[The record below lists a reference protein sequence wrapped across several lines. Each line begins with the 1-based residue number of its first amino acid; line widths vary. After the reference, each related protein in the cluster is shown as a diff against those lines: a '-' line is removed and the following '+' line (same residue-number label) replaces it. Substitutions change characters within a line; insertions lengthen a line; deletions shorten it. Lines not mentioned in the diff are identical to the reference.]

1 MFGIVNFW
9 TFIFAGVLLNLTPG
23 TDTFYILGK
32 SISSGKKEGIFAAL
46 GIGAGSLVHTTFAAL
61 GLSAILSESALA
73 FDLVKYLGAGYLM
86 FLGIKAIFN
95 GKPGNVVASNQKGR
109 TFLSAVLTNV
119 LNPKVALF
127 YLAFL
132 PQFIDPNYQNHMVSF
147 LILGVT
153 FTFSGTLW
161 GLLLANYA
169 SRLSTLVRS
178 GGRVGRIFNKV
189 TGLVFISLGLRLAMS
204 RE

>member
-32 SISSGKKEGIFAAL
+32 SISSGKKEGTFAAL

-73 FDLVKYLGAGYLM
+73 FDLVKYLGAGYLV
-86 FLGIKAIFN
+86 FLGIRAIIN
-95 GKPGNVVASNQKGR
+95 GKSENVMASNQKGR

-132 PQFIDPNYQNHMVSF
+132 PQFIDPNYQNHILSF
-147 LILGVT
+147 LILGIT
-153 FTFSGTLW
+153 FTLSGTLW
-161 GLLLANYA
+161 GLLLVSYA
-169 SRLSTLVRS
+169 ARLSSFLQSNDRFKGVFDK
-178 GGRVGRIFNKV
+178 I
-189 TGLVFISLGLRLAMS
+189 TGLVFVSLGVKLALS
-204 RE
+204 KD